1 MREGQVKWFDDNKGY
16 GFINL
21 EDSEEDAFVH
31 HSDIQ
36 MDGYAT
42 LSEGQKVSFELS
54 QTEKGPKALE
64 VTPVEESEEPETSED
79 DEMPSAFEPDW

>member
-16 GFINL
+16 GFIEL
-21 EDSEEDAFVH
+21 DDSEDDAFVH

-42 LSEGQKVSFELS
+42 LNEGQPVSFELS
-54 QTEKGPKALE
+54 YTEKGPKALQ
-64 VTPVEESEEPETSED
+64 VTPMEDTGSSESET
-79 DEMPSAFEPDW
+79 PSAFEPDY